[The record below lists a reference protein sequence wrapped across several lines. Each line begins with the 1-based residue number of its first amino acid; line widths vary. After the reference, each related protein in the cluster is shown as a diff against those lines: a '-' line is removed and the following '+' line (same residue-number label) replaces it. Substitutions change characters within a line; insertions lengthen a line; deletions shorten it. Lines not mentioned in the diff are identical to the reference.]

1 MRFDL
6 DHLPTDPALLHP
18 LVRDMATVVAQ
29 HEAQIERLQLIIK
42 QLQRS
47 QFGRRSEQLNDD
59 QLALGL
65 EEADTDQADTFARTP
80 ILHDDVSPDDPSPR
94 RKALPEHLIRIEHLL
109 NIEWALLIIAQVWSG
124 LR

>member
-6 DHLPTDPALLHP
+6 EHLPTDPALLHP
-18 LVRDMATVVAQ
+18 LVRDMASVVAQ

-42 QLQRS
+42 QLQRA

-65 EEADTDQADTFARTP
+65 EEIDIDQADKLTCWIDHRKSQEAVQHEELAGFQHGSIVRQLDHFFDHQVFQASLR
-80 ILHDDVSPDDPSPR
+80 VS
-94 RKALPEHLIRIEHLL
+94 
-109 NIEWALLIIAQVWSG
+109 
-124 LR
+124 